1 MSKLKLKM
9 NQRYPQA
16 HDSGSTE
23 FDSHQADKHFD
34 FSDEF
39 EGVNDEKDDDA
50 EDGIEPQLI
59 FTTPDVRNIGS
70 FTPTPRPKPTKKP
83 KNAITPVGVSH
94 AYRPAN
100 YSYRRN
106 NNHRKSTHP
115 YSSVETTESYDN
127 LYDHRLQA
135 TLPQPPAY
143 DREEDNDEYGNSKEG
158 LGNYHSGHNHKDTP
172 LNGDPFPSY
181 PRHKGY
187 ETPPNYFST
196 PSGPPSSKPKVKQKP
211 NPPPDQ
217 ADDEEEYYEEDN
229 AQDDNY
235 DQRKQNVDD
244 NDNDN
249 ENEGDD
255 EYYGEGYDDE
265 EYAEDYKHE
274 RPTQLNGTRA
284 RPPRPPK
291 MMQNAKQRG
300 KQPLISSN
308 NSKSGDDDEYYYDD
322 YYDDDEYYDDV
333 TTNKVTQPST
343 RHKSNVTMDPAIS
356 SSIDAYTVLKTSPAY
371 RKSKTFPAANRTEPE
386 HTSPLA
392 DVTST
397 SRPNQVSTTPR
408 YFIKPKMRK
417 KTTPHQSEIPAPKSN
432 LTTPSTPTLHYPRKF
447 NRLKNKLN
455 ATLPMTPKV
464 RTENVTQTNNVTMP
478 PKHRKNRPKYKNY
491 PMRNRTTPIVQNT
504 TPESPLEGAQSN
516 RPPLKDASLEGA
528 QSNRNQQKDTS
539 LEGAQSNRNQLK
551 ATSLE
556 GAQSNRNQLKDT
568 SLEGAQSNR
577 TPLTQTEA
585 PENHKF
591 GGKARHKNH
600 RAQTTEATRPPPPS
614 LPTQKIQKST
624 PHTFSSPAKHQ
635 EADTDEYI
643 PANHKP
649 QPAGRPLTNT
659 RGSASHKPNQK
670 QPQKFTYSPPS
681 GEATD
686 RVSVAPPN
694 YVQQQQ
700 APVHVASAGVANRG
714 IYNGTQ
720 YNPSQQQFDSYYNL
734 YNDESELYGDDDY
747 GQYHVSSRGKPQIE
761 IVQRLPEKNAV
772 AYTPVQSYKQQEN
785 AYTPSYKTQGNVAYT
800 PSYKQQSSDIYNV
813 DDYNQQY
820 NLQGA
825 DDDLSYQPG
834 IIANKPSIRLV
845 GARNESKANE
855 SNQQH
860 VARPGPGPIPPKP
873 HELAQLPSQRIT
885 LSAAFALETSPKSKP
900 SQSPPFSSQSPPFPS
915 QSQPFPS
922 PSQPFPS
929 QSPPF
934 PSARRPANFFI
945 VKENDTP
952 SGFQKADE
960 ITDEF
965 AVKKEIKNIDITR
978 MRASGK
984 GVPARETPKLP
995 FIPPTFSPTLTVSI
1009 PRKPVYNSSA
1019 FSTDD
1024 NGNFRIIVDPSLKS
1038 SPSPTLPPVTLGLRY
1053 FNVTPKFIPTP
1064 ASVSKEIPR
1073 GTFKPRPFAQ
1083 PEWIDTI
1090 DLTSTSAR
1098 PTPSPE
1104 SSNHRFER
1112 VNFEKEV
1119 AELSRSNPTYQSFTK
1134 PPVQFTTEAS
1144 TSRIAIKIPQRLASK
1159 SDQSTKKIDVT
1170 NTVGR
1175 FISDLSFTTKKPDRP
1190 LRVKSEENDVQRFT
1204 TAAPSVSRFWSSPKT
1219 EATTAGKTAYPPKY
1233 EFINKPTET
1242 PSVHVPRSFSLSKD
1256 NPPNLNANKQATY
1269 NIEKKP
1275 SKFDE
1280 NLDEE
1285 EYYDDEYYEDEE
1297 EEEEKPLI
1305 APRPSSTQT
1314 PQAPAPAS
1322 TSQLPPQP
1330 APFTYK
1336 PTIKLPISSIIKE
1349 YSPPSK
1355 SGSRIPARD
1364 NEVNNAKETA
1374 LNPCSEPNSECN
1386 EKPLS
1391 RGKPVTITEES
1402 PASLDSPRGRHRGSA
1417 TYTTVSSDSDRGSL
1431 SGGRPTLKPSTSIV
1445 SKTSDYYD
1453 IYRFPPRRP
1462 EAVYPTPQVDKT
1474 AAKCRKDVCL
1484 LPDCYCGGKD
1494 IPGDLTPEE
1503 TPQIVLLTFDDS
1515 VNDLNKG
1522 LYSDLFEKGRTNPNG
1537 CPISA
1542 TFYVSHE
1549 WTDYSQVQN
1558 LYATGH
1564 EIASHSVSHS
1574 FGEQFS
1580 QKKWTREIAG
1590 QREILAAYGG
1600 VKLEDI
1606 RGMRA
1611 PFLAVGG
1618 NKMFKMLY
1626 DSNFTYD
1633 SSMPV
1638 YENRPPSW
1646 PYTFDYKIFHDCMIP
1661 PCPTRS
1667 YPGVWEVPMVMWQDL
1682 NGGRCSMGDACSNP
1696 PTADGVYKMLVKNF
1710 ERHFTTN
1717 RAPLGLFY
1725 HAAWFTQP
1733 HHKEGFIAF
1742 LDTIVNMP
1750 EVWVV
1755 TNWQA
1760 LQWVRDP
1767 TPISRLRNFTPFG
1780 CDYPDRPRK
1789 CNNPKVCNLWH
1800 KSGVRYMRT
1809 CQPCPDIYPWT
1820 GKTGIKNSKVDNE
1833 IIQE

>member
-834 IIANKPSIRLV
+834 IIANKPSIR
-845 GARNESKANE
+845 
-855 SNQQH
+855 
-860 VARPGPGPIPPKP
+860 
-873 HELAQLPSQRIT
+873 
-885 LSAAFALETSPKSKP
+885 
-900 SQSPPFSSQSPPFPS
+900 
-915 QSQPFPS
+915 
-922 PSQPFPS
+922 
-929 QSPPF
+929 
-934 PSARRPANFFI
+934 
-945 VKENDTP
+945 
-952 SGFQKADE
+952 
-960 ITDEF
+960 
-965 AVKKEIKNIDITR
+965 
-978 MRASGK
+978 
-984 GVPARETPKLP
+984 
-995 FIPPTFSPTLTVSI
+995 
-1009 PRKPVYNSSA
+1009 
-1019 FSTDD
+1019 
-1024 NGNFRIIVDPSLKS
+1024 
-1038 SPSPTLPPVTLGLRY
+1038 
-1053 FNVTPKFIPTP
+1053 
-1064 ASVSKEIPR
+1064 
-1073 GTFKPRPFAQ
+1073 
-1083 PEWIDTI
+1083 
-1090 DLTSTSAR
+1090 
-1098 PTPSPE
+1098 
-1104 SSNHRFER
+1104 
-1112 VNFEKEV
+1112 
-1119 AELSRSNPTYQSFTK
+1119 
-1134 PPVQFTTEAS
+1134 
-1144 TSRIAIKIPQRLASK
+1144 
-1159 SDQSTKKIDVT
+1159 
-1170 NTVGR
+1170 
-1175 FISDLSFTTKKPDRP
+1175 
-1190 LRVKSEENDVQRFT
+1190 
-1204 TAAPSVSRFWSSPKT
+1204 
-1219 EATTAGKTAYPPKY
+1219 
-1233 EFINKPTET
+1233 
-1242 PSVHVPRSFSLSKD
+1242 
-1256 NPPNLNANKQATY
+1256 
-1269 NIEKKP
+1269 
-1275 SKFDE
+1275 
-1280 NLDEE
+1280 
-1285 EYYDDEYYEDEE
+1285 
-1297 EEEEKPLI
+1297 
-1305 APRPSSTQT
+1305 
-1314 PQAPAPAS
+1314 
-1322 TSQLPPQP
+1322 
-1330 APFTYK
+1330 
-1336 PTIKLPISSIIKE
+1336 
-1349 YSPPSK
+1349 
-1355 SGSRIPARD
+1355 
-1364 NEVNNAKETA
+1364 
-1374 LNPCSEPNSECN
+1374 
-1386 EKPLS
+1386 
-1391 RGKPVTITEES
+1391 
-1402 PASLDSPRGRHRGSA
+1402 GRHRGSA